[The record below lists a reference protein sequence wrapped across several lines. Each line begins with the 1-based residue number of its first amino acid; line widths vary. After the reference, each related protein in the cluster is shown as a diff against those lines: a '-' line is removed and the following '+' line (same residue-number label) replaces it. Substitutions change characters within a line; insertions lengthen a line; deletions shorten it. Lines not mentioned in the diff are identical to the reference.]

1 MQKRLKWM
9 IPGILSVSMILN
21 GCMFEGEQSLEEM
34 DPPPEDVE
42 MIDDLENTEDQTD
55 EQGDRTS
62 EPVSNTTE
70 RTLYLIDQNGFVV
83 PQILQLPAA
92 ESKEVARQS
101 LEYLV
106 IGGPVSNLLPNGFQ
120 AVLPAG
126 TEVNGLNLQED
137 GTLIVDVSEEFT
149 NYRPEDELKI
159 LQAMTF
165 TLTQFD
171 SIERIKLRING
182 KDQEVMPVNG
192 TPISEGF
199 SRDHGINVFAGDVYD
214 LLDSKAVTLYY
225 PAQHDN
231 EYYYVPVTIPIQT
244 KENDMYEA
252 VVQALMDGPSAELPL
267 LNVFRENVQLT
278 EDPEFTD
285 GILTLTFNESIFSQP
300 ENQVIS
306 DEVMTSLVLS
316 LTELPGIEA
325 VQVQVE
331 GHEQVFQES
340 GEELSEPVT
349 REKMQQIGSI

>member
-199 SRDHGINVFAGDVYD
+199 SRDQGINVFAGDVYD

>member
-192 TPISEGF
+192 TADF
-199 SRDHGINVFAGDVYD
+199 
-214 LLDSKAVTLYY
+214 
-225 PAQHDN
+225 
-231 EYYYVPVTIPIQT
+231 
-244 KENDMYEA
+244 
-252 VVQALMDGPSAELPL
+252 
-267 LNVFRENVQLT
+267 
-278 EDPEFTD
+278 
-285 GILTLTFNESIFSQP
+285 
-300 ENQVIS
+300 
-306 DEVMTSLVLS
+306 
-316 LTELPGIEA
+316 
-325 VQVQVE
+325 
-331 GHEQVFQES
+331 
-340 GEELSEPVT
+340 
-349 REKMQQIGSI
+349 